1 MNVIDV
7 VVRCRNEMPHVPR
20 ALDALARQV
29 GVHPRVHFFDCGSNA
44 GSRDVAQDRGVR
56 LVDVDP
62 RTYRPGA
69 VLNRAMSDTSSDIV
83 AFVNADAIALSEDA
97 LTQLIA
103 PLVADSSVAAT
114 FGRQIARPLA
124 SRAVQLD
131 HLRAFGAQEPVKLRR
146 GHFFSMAAS
155 AVRRTTWE
163 KVPFDEELRYS
174 EDVHWTKRVSETGG
188 SLRYAFRA
196 RFEHSHDYSLRS
208 DFMRRRG
215 EGSADV
221 SIYELERPSLVGD
234 LVAPLVGA
242 VLRDSAAGVLSASSV
257 ASRAAQATG
266 YFVGRYGSSA
276 R

>member
-1 MNVIDV
+1 MTVVDV

-20 ALDALARQV
+20 TLDAIARQV
-29 GVHPRVHFFDCGSNA
+29 GVLPRVHFFDCGSTD
-44 GSRDVAQDRGVR
+44 GSREVAQDRGVR
-56 LVDVDP
+56 LLDVDP
-62 RTYRPGA
+62 NTYRPGA
-69 VLNRAMSDTSSDIV
+69 VLNRAMNETTSEII
-83 AFVNADAIALSEDA
+83 AFVNADAIALDEDA
-97 LTQLIA
+97 LASLLA
-103 PLVADSSVAAT
+103 PLVRDPSVAAT
-114 FGRQIARPLA
+114 FGRQVARP
-124 SRAVQLD
+124 RATSTVQLD
-131 HLRAFGAQEPVKLRR
+131 YRRAFGAQEPVKLRR

-163 KVPFDEELRYS
+163 EVPFDEGLRFS
-174 EDVHWTKRVSETGG
+174 EDVHWTKRVSEAGG
-188 SLRYAFRA
+188 SLRYASRA

-221 SIYELERPSLVGD
+221 AIYELERPSLVGD

-242 VLRDSAAGVLSASSV
+242 VLRDSMAGVLSPISV

-266 YFVGRYGSSA
+266 YFVGRCGPAS

>member
-1 MNVIDV
+1 MTVIDV

-29 GVHPRVHFFDCGSNA
+29 GVRPRVHFFDCGSSD
-44 GSRDVAQDRGVR
+44 GSREVALERGVR
-56 LVDVDP
+56 LLDVDP
-62 RTYRPGA
+62 ASYRPGA
-69 VLNRAMSDTSSDIV
+69 VLNRAMSETSSEIV
-83 AFVNADAIALSEDA
+83 AFVNADAIALSDDA
-97 LTQLIA
+97 LAALIT
-103 PLVADSSVAAT
+103 PLVADASVAAT
-114 FGRQIARPLA
+114 FGRQVARPHA
-124 SRAVQLD
+124 AKAVQLD
-131 HLRAFGAQEPVKLRR
+131 YRRAFGAQEPVKLRR

-155 AVRRTTWE
+155 AVRRTTWQE
-163 KVPFDEELRYS
+163 VPFDEGLRFS
-174 EDVHWTKRVSETGG
+174 EDVHWTKLVSEAGG
-188 SLRYAFRA
+188 SLRYASRA

-215 EGSADV
+215 EGSADH
-221 SIYELERPSLVGD
+221 SIYELERPSVVGD

-242 VLRDSAAGVLSASSV
+242 VLRDSAAGVLSANSV